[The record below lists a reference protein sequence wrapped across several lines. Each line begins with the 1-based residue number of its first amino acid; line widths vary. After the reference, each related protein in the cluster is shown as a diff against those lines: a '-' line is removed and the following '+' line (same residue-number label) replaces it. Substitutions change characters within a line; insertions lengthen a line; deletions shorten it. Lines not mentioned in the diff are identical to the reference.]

1 MPVVLRL
8 ILCKNECMAKLDAHD
23 LKAIKDLIAV
33 TVDEV
38 IEGKEL
44 VTKSDL
50 RHLPTKDEFY
60 EQTGEI
66 LKRLDDLEVGQKL
79 LSNRVSD
86 HEDRI
91 ESIEKALRQSS
102 N

>member
-1 MPVVLRL
+1 
-8 ILCKNECMAKLDAHD
+8 MAKLDADD
-23 LKAIKDLIAV
+23 LKALKDLIGV
-33 TVDEV
+33 TVEDVVER
-38 IEGKEL
+38 KKL

-50 RHLPTKDEFY
+50 SHLPTKDEFY

-66 LKRLDDLEVGQKL
+66 LKRLDDLEEEKDV
-79 LSNRVSD
+79 LSDRVSK

-91 ESIEKALRQSS
+91 EKIESHLGLSS